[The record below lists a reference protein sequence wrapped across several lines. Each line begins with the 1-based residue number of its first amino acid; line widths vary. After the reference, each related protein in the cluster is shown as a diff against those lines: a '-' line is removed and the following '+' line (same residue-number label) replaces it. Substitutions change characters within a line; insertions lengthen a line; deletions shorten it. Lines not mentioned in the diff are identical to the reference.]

1 MPSIIKASLWLTL
14 SELFF
19 NLSGYVTHSILGRTL
34 GPAEYGRYGL
44 IITIATMMVVLIGR
58 GVPIAMSKYLSEVWK
73 TDPSQVG
80 HIKKIGAT
88 VQFFIITATTILY
101 YFLAPVFANLLND
114 PTLTPL
120 FRLSSFIIP
129 TFALASFY
137 IYYFTGTQQF
147 NIQSILKF
155 FRGFSKIFF
164 IAILALFFSTEGAII
179 GHALAPLSVFL
190 LAFSIDWKK
199 GRKKFDLKEEK
210 LVAKRTTLTVKAKPH
225 CCSETS
231 SKSPKFKS
239 KITKKSLLNFA
250 WPITLFMLFYEIM
263 IHIDLYMVKGIL
275 QSDTATGFYN
285 ASLTIGRLP
294 YYAFYFL
301 TIILLPKISESTTND
316 TKEETK
322 KIMTSAMR
330 FLFML
335 IIPAIT
341 LLTIFTPS
349 ALEFFYGPAYMPAT
363 DALRVLSLGL
373 GFLTVF
379 YILAFVLN
387 GAGKNKIPMWIA
399 LIGMIVNIIL
409 SYFFISEFGI
419 IGASV
424 ATTITSFLI
433 MVVAIIAT
441 EKYVSSFLSFIP
453 ILKYL
458 IATSVIGIIACHLPQ
473 GKFIFIFWSFLLL
486 TIYFVILYLLK
497 EINKADIQTL
507 KSALKK

>member
-1 MPSIIKASLWLTL
+1 MSSIIKASLWLTL

-73 TDPSQVG
+73 TDPAQVN
-80 HIKKIGAT
+80 HIKKVGAT
-88 VQFFIITATTILY
+88 VQFFIIVLTTALY

-114 PTLTPL
+114 PSLTPL

-137 IYYFTGTQQF
+137 VYYFTGTQQF
-147 NIQSILKF
+147 NIQSVLKF

-164 IAILALFFSTEGAII
+164 IAILALFFSTKGAII

-190 LAFSIDWKK
+190 LAFGIDWRRHKK
-199 GRKKFDLKEEK
+199 INNLHTKEKNRKTKLPKLK
-210 LVAKRTTLTVKAKPH
+210 AR
-225 CCSETS
+225 
-231 SKSPKFKS
+231 
-239 KITKKSLLNFA
+239 SLLNFA

-275 QSDTATGFYN
+275 QNDTLTGFYN
-285 ASLTIGRLP
+285 ASLTVGRLP

-301 TIILLPKISESTTND
+301 TIILLPKISESTANNT
-316 TKEETK
+316 TEETK

-335 IIPAIT
+335 IIPAVT
-341 LLTIFTPS
+341 LLAVFTPS
-349 ALEFFYGPAYMPAT
+349 ALDFFYGGDYAPAT
-363 DALRVLSLGL
+363 DALRVLSVGL

-387 GAGKNKIPMWIA
+387 GAGKNKIPMWTA
-399 LIGMIVNIIL
+399 FVGLIINTVL
-409 SYFFISEFGI
+409 SFYFISFFGI
-419 IGASV
+419 MGAAL

-433 MVVAIIAT
+433 MLVAIITT
-441 EKYVSSFLSFIP
+441 EKYVSSFLTFIP
-453 ILKYL
+453 ILKYF
-458 IATSVIGIIACHLPQ
+458 IATAVIGIIANYLPQ
-473 GKFIFIFWSFLLL
+473 GKFIFIFWSILLL
-486 TIYFVILYLLK
+486 ITYFVILYLLK
-497 EINKADIQTL
+497 EIKATDL
-507 KSALKK
+507 KILESALKKK

>member
-1 MPSIIKASLWLTL
+1 MSSIIKASLWLTL

-73 TDPSQVG
+73 SDTAQVN

-88 VQFFIITATTILY
+88 VQFFVIIGTTILY
-101 YFLAPVFANLLND
+101 YFLAPVFASLLND
-114 PTLTPL
+114 PSLTSL

-129 TFALASFY
+129 SFALASFY
-137 IYYFTGTQQF
+137 VYYFTGTQQF
-147 NIQSILKF
+147 NIQSVLKF
-155 FRGFSKIFF
+155 FRGFSKVFF
-164 IAILALFFSTEGAII
+164 IAILALLFSTKGAII
-179 GHALAPLSVFL
+179 RHALAPLSVFL
-190 LAFSIDWKK
+190 LAFGIDWK
-199 GRKKFDLKEEK
+199 RTKKLQKLDHTPLDKTKLPKLK
-210 LVAKRTTLTVKAKPH
+210 A
-225 CCSETS
+225 
-231 SKSPKFKS
+231 
-239 KITKKSLLNFA
+239 KSLLNFA

-301 TIILLPKISESTTND
+301 TIILLPKISESTAQ
-316 TKEETK
+316 KEDKKTK

-335 IIPAIT
+335 IIPAVT
-341 LLTIFTPS
+341 LLAIFTPS
-349 ALEFFYGPAYMPAT
+349 ALDFFYGAAYIPAT
-363 DALRVLSLGL
+363 APLQILSVGL
-373 GFLTVF
+373 GFLTIF

-387 GAGKNKIPMWIA
+387 GAGKNKIPMWTA
-399 LIGMIVNIIL
+399 FVGLIINTIL
-409 SYFFISEFGI
+409 SFYFISFFGI
-419 IGASV
+419 IGAAV

-433 MVVAIIAT
+433 MIVAIIAT
-441 EKYVSSFLSFIP
+441 EKYVSNFLTFIP
-453 ILKYL
+453 ILKYF
-458 IATSVIGIIACHLPQ
+458 IATAVIGIIANYLPQ
-473 GKFIFIFWSFLLL
+473 GKFLFIFWSALLL
-486 TIYFVILYLLK
+486 ATYFILLYLLK
-497 EINKADIQTL
+497 EIKKSDIKTL
-507 KSALKK
+507 QSALKKK

>member
-1 MPSIIKASLWLTL
+1 MSSIIKASLWLTL

-58 GVPIAMSKYLSEVWK
+58 GVPIAMSKYLSEVRK
-73 TDPSQVG
+73 TDPAQVN
-80 HIKKIGAT
+80 HIKKTGAT
-88 VQFFIITATTILY
+88 VQFFIILATTALY

-114 PTLTPL
+114 PSLVPL
-120 FRLSSFIIP
+120 FKLSSFIIP

-137 IYYFTGTQQF
+137 VYYFTGTQQF

-155 FRGFSKIFF
+155 FRGFSKVFF
-164 IAILALFFSTEGAII
+164 IAILALFFSTKGAII

-190 LAFSIDWKK
+190 LAFGIDWRRHKK
-199 GRKKFDLKEEK
+199 ISKSSTKGKS
-210 LVAKRTTLTVKAKPH
+210 
-225 CCSETS
+225 SET
-231 SKSPKFKS
+231 KLPKLKA
-239 KITKKSLLNFA
+239 KSLLNFA

-275 QSDTATGFYN
+275 QNDTVTGFYN

-301 TIILLPKISESTTND
+301 TIILLPKISETTAQKAD
-316 TKEETK
+316 KETK
-322 KIMTSAMR
+322 RIMTSAMR

-335 IIPAIT
+335 IIPAVT
-341 LLTIFTPS
+341 LLAVFTPS
-349 ALEFFYGPAYMPAT
+349 ALDFFYGGDYAPAT
-363 DALRVLSLGL
+363 DALRVLSVGL

-399 LIGMIVNIIL
+399 FVGLIVNTVL
-409 SYFFISEFGI
+409 SFYFISSFGI
-419 IGASV
+419 MGAAV

-433 MVVAIIAT
+433 MLVAIFAT
-441 EKYVSSFLSFIP
+441 EKYVSSFLTFIP
-453 ILKYL
+453 ILKYF
-458 IATSVIGIIACHLPQ
+458 IATAAIGIIANYLPQ
-473 GKFIFIFWSFLLL
+473 GKFIFIFWSVMLLA
-486 TIYFVILYLLK
+486 IYFILLYLLK
-497 EINKADIQTL
+497 EIDKTDVKILQ
-507 KSALKK
+507 SALKKK